1 MGPLT
6 NITCYIPHIIQ
17 LKLSTNNTH
26 HITTKIGPQITLSP
40 HKAQHHLAFG
50 QNPKKAQTP

>member
-6 NITCYIPHIIQ
+6 NIIRYIPHIIQ
-17 LKLSTNNTH
+17 LKSFTNNTH

-40 HKAQHHLAFG
+40 HKAQRYLTCG
-50 QNPKKAQTP
+50 QNQKKAQTP